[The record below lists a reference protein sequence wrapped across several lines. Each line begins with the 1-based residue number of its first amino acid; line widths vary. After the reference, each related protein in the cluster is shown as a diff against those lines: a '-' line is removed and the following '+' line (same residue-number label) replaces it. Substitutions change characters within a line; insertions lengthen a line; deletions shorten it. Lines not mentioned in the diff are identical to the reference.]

1 MLAFCAVLWYNF
13 RQEGGQVV
21 ALCLDSRSGGVGR
34 TSPRSAGFESY
45 IVKARWPWLFSFA
58 CDFPEQIKDF
68 FRWPALAGQFVPEF
82 QNLACG
88 HFVHLLSPAFCFFFA
103 PVGAFDF
110 FGKPRSGTG
119 VPFSGASRDES
130 VSAPLFGCSTS
141 DRLANPNV
149 QAGRNSQRRREK
161 KFSYKPRIMPRNF
174 SGL

>member
-1 MLAFCAVLWYNF
+1 MLAFCAALWYNF

-21 ALCLDSRSGGVGR
+21 ALCLGSRSGVAWELV
-34 TSPRSAGFESY
+34 PRSAGS
-45 IVKARWPWLFSFA
+45 
-58 CDFPEQIKDF
+58 
-68 FRWPALAGQFVPEF
+68 G
-82 QNLACG
+82 
-88 HFVHLLSPAFCFFFA
+88 LLSQAHRVMHSMSLTISLSVQPNAFKYWISLLSSLAVISFISFHL
-103 PVGAFDF
+103 PLRISRPGGAFDF

>member
-1 MLAFCAVLWYNF
+1 M
-13 RQEGGQVV
+13 V
-21 ALCLDSRSGGVGR
+21 ALRRGSRSGFAWELV
-34 TSPRSAGFESY
+34 PRSAGFESY

-58 CDFPEQIKDF
+58 CDFPEQIEDF
-68 FRWPALAGQFVPEF
+68 FRRPALAGQFVPEL
-82 QNLACG
+82 QNFARC
-88 HFVHLLSPAFCFFFA
+88 HFVHLLSPAFLRISR
-103 PVGAFDF
+103 PGGAFDF

-161 KFSYKPRIMPRNF
+161 KFSYKPCIMPRNF